1 MWRSVWVQSGAGST
15 PFCTLFGLLSC
26 IWGFLSPSPG
36 CQSRQLSSPWAGD
49 QLVAWNI
56 AALVTNSLATSWK
69 VKVNI
74 VTSLRRLLP
83 NVHKHQDGASP
94 AAWLNLLNMVKM
106 GGHWLEVSQLLESWV
121 SAASQHLYL
130 PLLTWYPTS
139 SACWS
144 NIVTTSKYLHTIHAP
159 TEDHGATLQEAS
171 HLARYLETF
180 KW

>member
-1 MWRSVWVQSGAGST
+1 MKERLGAVWCGEYT
-15 PFCTLFGLLSC
+15 FLHPFWPAFLHLGFSEPFSRLS
-26 IWGFLSPSPG
+26 I
-36 CQSRQLSSPWAGD
+36 Q
-49 QLVAWNI
+49 

>member
-1 MWRSVWVQSGAGST
+1 MRGVHLSAPFLACFPAFGVFWALLQVVNPGSSAH
-15 PFCTLFGLLSC
+15 LG
-26 IWGFLSPSPG
+26 
-36 CQSRQLSSPWAGD
+36 QD

-56 AALVTNSLATSWK
+56 AALVTNSLAASWK

-83 NVHKHQDGASP
+83 NVHQHQDGASP